1 MEPKARLLSALCALA
16 ARPAALA
23 GRTCLVGFDGFVDTI
38 VSPVARRSGPGTDF
52 TAFAGIADFG
62 RQILAAAGKSTNFEL
77 YPRMEKPGGNGP
89 IMAGALAAL
98 GAGVTCVGPLGR
110 PSLHPVF
117 AGLAARA
124 RLVSLAE
131 PARTTA
137 LEFPDGKVM
146 LGTMQSLDE
155 ITPAALAE
163 AFGGTGY
170 RDALAAADLLVL
182 GNWTMIPHMT
192 EVYAD
197 LTARLLPTLPAR
209 PDRIFFF
216 DIADPEK
223 RSTADLVAALA
234 AIGRFAPFGRAMLGL
249 NLKEAQ
255 QVLAA
260 LELGA
265 EPETPAGFQAAA
277 AKIRQRLNLALVV
290 VHPKESAAC
299 ATPQGSWWLPGP
311 YTPHPLIS
319 TGGGDHFNAGFAAG
333 QLLGLDPEASLL
345 LGVSTSGHY
354 VRTGISPSS
363 SDLAAFL
370 V

>member
-1 MEPKARLLSALCALA
+1 MDPKARLLSALA

-38 VSPVARRSGPGTDF
+38 VSAVARRTGPGEAF

-62 RQILAAAGKSTNFEL
+62 RQVLAAAGKSTNFEL

-110 PSLHPVF
+110 PTVHPVF
-117 AGLAARA
+117 AELAGRA
-124 RLVSLAE
+124 RLISLAE

-137 LEFPDGKVM
+137 LEFRRQRRSM
-146 LGTMQSLDE
+146 LGIMRSLDE
-155 ITPAALAE
+155 ITPAALAA
-163 AFGGTGY
+163 AFGGDGF
-170 RDALAAADLLVL
+170 RDALAAADLVVL

-192 EVYAD
+192 EVYED
-197 LTARLLPTLPAR
+197 LTGRLLPAR
-209 PDRIFFF
+209 PGRPDRILFF

-223 RSTADLVAALA
+223 RSQADLVGALE
-234 AIGRFAPFGRAMLGL
+234 AIARFAPFGRATLGL

-260 LELGA
+260 LALGA

-277 AKIRQRLNLALVV
+277 TKIRRRLGLAAVI

-299 ATPQGSWWLPGP
+299 ATPEGSWWLPGP
-311 YTPHPLIS
+311 YTAQPLIS
-319 TGGGDHFNAGFAAG
+319 TGGAATTSTPASRRR
-333 QLLGLDPEASLL
+333 QFLGLDPEACL
-345 LGVSTSGHY
+345 LGVTT
-354 VRTGISPSS
+354 RPSRPH
-363 SDLAAFL
+363 
-370 V
+370 